1 MGDTELKPLLQNFE
15 MDLLKLSTGSWLFS
29 NVVLDDCGVPKSN
42 IKTFSFGWSGC
53 LKKIPDVTNACR
65 CQPQIFHGLVFVASS
80 HFLLFVEVFQTC
92 CWRPLISL
100 SICLCKKFNP
110 NAEAFDL
117 LQIGS
122 AWMGPLLPISINSLD
137 QTVTI
142 LAVEFNDTRNET
154 MVGQK
159 LLPRL
164 SYRT

>member
-1 MGDTELKPLLQNFE
+1 MAFQATLCWMTVAYQQATWKPFPLV
-15 MDLLKLSTGSWLFS
+15 GA
-29 NVVLDDCGVPKSN
+29 VVK
-42 IKTFSFGWSGC
+42 
-53 LKKIPDVTNACR
+53 KKIPDVTNACR
-65 CQPQIFHGLVFVASS
+65 CQPQIFHVWVFVASS

-117 LQIGS
+117 LQIAS

-159 LLPRL
+159 LL
-164 SYRT
+164 